1 MFALSSYN
9 CSRGNQLFLT
19 SLLII
24 AGLSQESLN
33 EILTK
38 SRIELQSNKERFLG
52 QEEEKRQGVK

>member
-9 CSRGNQLFLT
+9 CSRDNQLFLT